1 MNKDF
6 LKFITK
12 KYDIFILCIIFG
24 AFAFACSLEIFKKVD
39 QIDELFLFLIPLTI
53 AVFIFALCVR
63 SFIFIEYK
71 EEKEKE
77 LFDSLP
83 ENKIEKIRKEQEE
96 IQSEIDQMIEERN
109 RLDEEIT
116 RLKSEKIKKGEDASA
131 LKNFGFISN

>member
-6 LKFITK
+6 LRFIAK

-39 QIDELFLFLIPLTI
+39 QIDELFLVLISLTI
-53 AVFIFALCVR
+53 AVFLFAICVR

-83 ENKIEKIRKEQEE
+83 KNKIEKIRKEQEKIE
-96 IQSEIDQMIEERN
+96 FEIDQMREERN

-116 RLKSEKIKKGEDASA
+116 RLKHEKIKKGEEASA
-131 LKNFGFISN
+131 LKDFGFIVS